1 MSDAIGRLSEHE
13 VPDPDLVEYLVIV
26 VPDLGALDRLVPA
39 LGELVE
45 AAAIRIID
53 LVCVTRSAR
62 GGGLTVL
69 ELEDVESLAG
79 LRDVEGQV
87 GGLLSAHD
95 IATAS
100 VAVSPGSS
108 AVLLLVEGRW
118 AARLSTAARLAG
130 GRIVGGERIPRRRV
144 EAALSP
150 DADHRDAD
158 R

>member
-1 MSDAIGRLSEHE
+1 MSDVARRRPATD
-13 VPDPDLVEYLVIV
+13 PDADLVEYLVVV
-26 VPDLGALDRLVPA
+26 VPDVGALERLAPA
-39 LGELVE
+39 VADLVDSS
-45 AAAIRIID
+45 AIRILD

-79 LRDVEGQV
+79 LRDVEGEV

-100 VAVSPGSS
+100 LAVAPGSS
-108 AVLLLVEGRW
+108 AILLLVEGRW
-118 AARLSTAARLAG
+118 AAHLSTAAKRAG
-130 GRIVGGERIPRRRV
+130 GRIVGGERIARHRI
-144 EAALSP
+144 EAALA
-150 DADHRDAD
+150 ADGPGAAGD

>member
-1 MSDAIGRLSEHE
+1 MSDAAGRRPAPEA
-13 VPDPDLVEYLVIV
+13 PDADLVEYLVIV

-45 AAAIRIID
+45 ASAIRIID
-53 LVCVTRSAR
+53 LVCVTRNEH

-100 VAVSPGSS
+100 LAVGPGSS
-108 AVLLLVEGRW
+108 AVVLLIEGRW
-118 AARLSTAARLAG
+118 AARLSSAARLAG
-130 GRIVGGERIPRRRV
+130 GRIVGGERIARRRV
-144 EAALSP
+144 EAALAPEAHS
-150 DADHRDAD
+150 RGTD